1 VQADFW
7 KFFHDGTVAGLHEV
21 IPGGI
26 AVFVAI
32 QYLQAM
38 FLGHGEGF
46 EVRLRRCTAITY
58 NE

>member
-1 VQADFW
+1 MQAHFW
-7 KFFHDGTVAGLHEV
+7 KFFHYGTVAGLHGI
-21 IPGGI
+21 IPSDI
-26 AVFVAI
+26 AVFVEI

-38 FLGHGEGF
+38 FSGHGEGF

>member
-1 VQADFW
+1 VQAYFW
-7 KFFHDGTVAGLHEV
+7 KFFHDGTVAGLREV

-38 FLGHGEGF
+38 FSGHGEGF

-58 NE
+58 KE